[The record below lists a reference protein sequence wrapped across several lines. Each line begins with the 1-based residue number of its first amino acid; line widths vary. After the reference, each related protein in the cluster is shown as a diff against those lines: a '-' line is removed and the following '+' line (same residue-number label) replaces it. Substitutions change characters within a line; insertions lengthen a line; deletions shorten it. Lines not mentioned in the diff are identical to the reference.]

1 MFAECVWSG
10 WAAWGANPGEELI
23 SSSKARDVLSSTGW
37 LARQSQAFR
46 ADVFQRASLVQ
57 YAAGEVVYLMGDPLG
72 GIYGV
77 VSGAVVVML
86 APPKATP
93 QPMHVITAGG
103 WIGEGPF
110 LSREPRRAG
119 LRAATDT
126 QALYLPLDAMDQM
139 ASQDPTVI
147 RRFTQILLINVDVLV
162 RAFYD
167 LQDPDEYR
175 RIARSLRRVVASEG
189 VPIPLTQTAL
199 GIMSNASRKTVN
211 AALQR
216 FEKAGW
222 VKTGYRAITITDLE
236 GLREYAE
243 GTSD

>member
-1 MFAECVWSG
+1 MGTNA
-10 WAAWGANPGEELI
+10 GEEVI
-23 SSSKARDVLSSTGW
+23 GPSKARDVLSGGGW
-37 LARQSQAFR
+37 LGQQPEDFQK
-46 ADVFQRASLVQ
+46 DLFQRASLVQ
-57 YAAGEVVYLMGDPLG
+57 YSAGEVIYRIGDPLG

-77 VSGAVVVML
+77 VSGAVLVMA
-86 APPKATP
+86 APPKAMP
-93 QPMHVITAGG
+93 QPLHVVTAGG

-110 LSREPRRAG
+110 LSREPRRVG
-119 LRAATDT
+119 LRAATET

-139 ASQDPTVI
+139 VSQDPTVI
-147 RRFTQILLINVDVLV
+147 RRFTQILLINLDVLV
-162 RAFYD
+162 RAFHD
-167 LQDPDEYR
+167 LQEPDEYR
-175 RIARSLRRVVASEG
+175 RIARSLRRVVASED

-222 VKTGYRAITITDLE
+222 TKSGYRAITITDLE
-236 GLREYAE
+236 GLRGYAE

>member
-1 MFAECVWSG
+1 MIG
-10 WAAWGANPGEELI
+10 P
-23 SSSKARDVLSSTGW
+23 SKARDVLSSVGW
-37 LARQSQAFR
+37 LARQSQAFQ
-46 ADVFQRASLVQ
+46 ADVFRRANLVA
-57 YAAGEVVYLMGDPLG
+57 YAAGDVIYLIGDPLG

-77 VSGAVVVML
+77 VSGAVLVLV
-86 APPKATP
+86 APPESTP

-110 LSREPRRAG
+110 LSREPRRVG

-126 QALYLPLDAMDQM
+126 QVLYLPLDAMDQM
-139 ASQDPTVI
+139 ASLDPTAI
-147 RRFTQILLINVDVLV
+147 RRFIEILLINVDLLV
-162 RAFYD
+162 RAFHD
-167 LQDPDEYR
+167 LQDPDDYR
-175 RIARSLRRVVASEG
+175 RIARGLRRVASSEG

-216 FEKAGW
+216 FERAGW
-222 VKTGYRAITITDLE
+222 VKPGYRAITVTDLE

-243 GTSD
+243 GTSA

>member
-1 MFAECVWSG
+1 MIG
-10 WAAWGANPGEELI
+10 P
-23 SSSKARDVLSSTGW
+23 SKARDVLSRVGW
-37 LARQSQAFR
+37 LARQPQAFR

-57 YAAGEVVYLMGDPLG
+57 YAAGEVVYLIGDPLG
-72 GIYGV
+72 GVYGV

-119 LRAATDT
+119 LRAAMET

-139 ASQDPTVI
+139 ASQDLTVI

-189 VPIPLTQTAL
+189 VPIPLTQNSL
-199 GIMSNASRKTVN
+199 GTMSNASRKTVN

-222 VKTGYRAITITDLE
+222 VKSGYRAITITDLE
-236 GLREYAE
+236 ALREYAE

>member
-1 MFAECVWSG
+1 MGTNA
-10 WAAWGANPGEELI
+10 GEI
-23 SSSKARDVLSSTGW
+23 VIGPSKARGVLSGVGW
-37 LARQSQAFR
+37 LAKQPKDFQAN
-46 ADVFQRASLVQ
+46 VFQRASLVQ
-57 YAAGEVVYLMGDPLG
+57 YAAGEVIYLIGDPLG

-77 VSGAVVVML
+77 VSGAVLVMV

-110 LSREPRRAG
+110 LSRDPRRVG
-119 LRAATDT
+119 LRAATET

-147 RRFTQILLINVDVLV
+147 RPFTQILLINLDLLV

-167 LQDPDEYR
+167 LQDPDEYK

-222 VKTGYRAITITDLE
+222 VKSGYRAITITDLE
-236 GLREYAE
+236 ALREYAE

>member
-1 MFAECVWSG
+1 MGTNA
-10 WAAWGANPGEELI
+10 GEEVI
-23 SSSKARDVLSSTGW
+23 GPSKARDVLSSVGW
-37 LARQSQAFR
+37 LAHQPEEFR

-57 YAAGEVVYLMGDPLG
+57 YAAGEVIYRIGDPLG

-77 VSGAVVVML
+77 ASGAVVAMV

-93 QPMHVITAGG
+93 QPLHVITAGG

-119 LRAATDT
+119 LRAATET
-126 QALYLPLDAMDQM
+126 QALYLALDEMDQM
-139 ASQDPTVI
+139 ASLDPTVI
-147 RRFTQILLINVDVLV
+147 RRFTRILLINLDVLV
-162 RAFYD
+162 RAFHD
-167 LQDPDEYR
+167 LQDPDEYK

-189 VPIPLTQTAL
+189 APIPLTQTAL

-222 VKTGYRAITITDLE
+222 VKSGYRAITIRDLE
-236 GLREYAE
+236 ALREYAE
-243 GTSD
+243 GAGD